1 MSHQQKLR
9 EGTGPHSAR
18 RPWVTL
24 LTAPTRSDVLLTAV
38 FVALELLGVL
48 LNVVAGTMHQDP
60 LVLSLYY
67 VAGLSLLAWRHVA
80 PLPVFALLLT
90 HQLLT
95 APVFAPGANI
105 GGPDAPIPLAGMT
118 LTVAAVASDKPV
130 RVSIPAAVL
139 AWAAPISTFGF
150 DGPYEWGNAMF
161 WGVLVGIGWFVGYFT
176 GRNRRRIHRFQQ
188 EQEQAVHAIEQE
200 RRRIAAELHDIV
212 SHAVMVMTLHA
223 AGGSRIIA
231 QDPDKAAAAL
241 QLIERV
247 GSQTMDELRRLL
259 DVLRMSGPTG
269 VEDLQPL
276 HSLEHIDELA
286 ASVRA
291 AGMDVRVTRSGE
303 PRPLDP
309 SVAHTAY
316 RVLQEA
322 LTNVTKH
329 AGQDAHVNIQVYWSP
344 EKLVLVVRDS
354 GGSGY
359 KSHSTAG
366 YGLIG
371 LRERTELVGGR
382 FEYGTN
388 ELGFSVR
395 AELPVGA

>member
-1 MSHQQKLR
+1 MSDQQKLR
-9 EGTGPHSAR
+9 EGGGPQPAR
-18 RPWVTL
+18 TRWAAL
-24 LTAPTRSDVLLTAV
+24 LTAPTRSDVLLAAV

-48 LNVVAGTMHQDP
+48 LNMVAGTMHQDP
-60 LVLSLYY
+60 IVLSLYY
-67 VAGLSLLAWRHVA
+67 VAGLSLLAWRHAA
-80 PLPVFALLLT
+80 PLLVFALLLT

-105 GGPDAPIPLAGMT
+105 GGQDTPIPLAGMT
-118 LTVAAVASDKPV
+118 LAVAAVASDKPV
-130 RVSIPAAVL
+130 RASIPAALL

-161 WGVLVGIGWFVGYFT
+161 WGVLVGIGWFFGYFA
-176 GRNRRRIHRFQQ
+176 GRNRRRIHRLQQ
-188 EQEQAVHAIEQE
+188 EQEEVAHAIEQE
-200 RRRIAAELHDIV
+200 RRRIAGELHDIV

-259 DVLRMSGPTG
+259 DVLRMSGPNG

-276 HSLEHIDELA
+276 HSLEHVGELA
-286 ASVRA
+286 AAVRS
-291 AGMDVRVTRSGE
+291 AGMDVEVTSSGD

-329 AGQDAHVNIQVYWSP
+329 AGSDAHVNVQMQWSP
-344 EKLVLVVRDS
+344 ERLVLVVRDS
-354 GGSGY
+354 GGSGHQG
-359 KSHSTAG
+359 HSTAG

-371 LRERTELVGGR
+371 LRERTELVGGKL
-382 FEYGTN
+382 ECGAN
-388 ELGFSVR
+388 ERGFSVR
-395 AELPVGA
+395 AELPVTA